1 MPKVSKRYTELA
13 AKVADRAYAPLEAIE
28 LVKANANAKFDETIE
43 AHVRLGIDPKYT
55 DQQLRTTVAL
65 PHGTGQSIRIAVI
78 ARGEAVAAAKAA
90 GADLAGDDDLV
101 EEIAKGQSDFDLLIA
116 TPDMMPKVA
125 KLGRVLGPRGLMPN
139 PKAGTVTTDLAGAI
153 AEFKAGK
160 LEFRADRTGIVHVR
174 FGKASFDAA
183 KLLDNLKALQETI
196 DRNKPSGAKGRYWRS
211 LYVTSTMG
219 PSVQV
224 KTSELPPAGDQGDWR
239 YQALITLN
247 VPRQVSRITH
257 LRRYPLRANPCRTV
271 FLLGAT
277 RNLNAIMEAL
287 RLRSPVMPIS
297 ELGLDS
303 LGAME
308 LCIHLEL
315 EHGLHVTPADLVMMR
330 STEQLLAM
338 LRQQAVHSRA

>member
-1 MPKVSKRYTELA
+1 MPKISKRFAALA
-13 AKVADRAYAPLEAIE
+13 AKVEDRTYSPQEAIE
-28 LVKANANAKFDETIE
+28 LVKANATAKFDETIE

-65 PHGTGQSIRIAVI
+65 PHGTGQTIRIAVI
-78 ARGEAVAAAKAA
+78 ARGEKVAEAKAA
-90 GADLAGDDDLV
+90 GADIAGDEDLV
-101 EEIAKGQSDFDLLIA
+101 EEIAGGAMDFDLLIA

-139 PKAGTVTTDLAGAI
+139 PKAGTVTTDLGGAI

-219 PSVQV
+219 PSVSV
-224 KTSELPPAGDQGDWR
+224 DFS
-239 YQALITLN
+239 ALQDIK
-247 VPRQVSRITH
+247 QES
-257 LRRYPLRANPCRTV
+257 
-271 FLLGAT
+271 
-277 RNLNAIMEAL
+277 
-287 RLRSPVMPIS
+287 
-297 ELGLDS
+297 
-303 LGAME
+303 
-308 LCIHLEL
+308 
-315 EHGLHVTPADLVMMR
+315 
-330 STEQLLAM
+330 
-338 LRQQAVHSRA
+338 